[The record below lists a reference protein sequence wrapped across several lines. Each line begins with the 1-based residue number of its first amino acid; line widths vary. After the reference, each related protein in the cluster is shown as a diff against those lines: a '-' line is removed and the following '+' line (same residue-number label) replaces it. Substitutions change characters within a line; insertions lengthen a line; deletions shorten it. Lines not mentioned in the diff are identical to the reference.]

1 MDWPQNSINA
11 EGAISIATTIPV
23 PVGDSVIHTDV
34 TDVTAASGVEFT
46 TTPNQTGIFV
56 TVALPMFNETIPG
69 QDLPSILGSKYACG
83 VNPTKCSQDLE
94 TLETMAGW
102 RRQVQLYIPATYKD
116 GYEAKVQILHDGES
130 MCTTGINSFF
140 ANLGEMGVVPD
151 DLVFICVESG
161 NGAKTDFGVTSRDME
176 YELMSDLNARFMI
189 QDVLP
194 AVAADEQVL
203 DLYPNFQ
210 FTTDR
215 TERGVLGCSS
225 AAAAAMGTVWWGN
238 DNFHRAIGFS
248 ATLVNVLFQ
257 TESHPLGYWE
267 MHSNQSLILNT
278 PRKDSKI
285 FHNVNDADIY
295 SMLWYGSD
303 LSIANTW
310 YQANGYFNLVLA
322 NNRTALQLQEMG
334 YNTLYEYGYDS
345 TSTVDHCDARIL
357 FGPSIVNAL
366 QWLWSDAM

>member
-1 MDWPQNSINA
+1 
-11 EGAISIATTIPV
+11 
-23 PVGDSVIHTDV
+23 
-34 TDVTAASGVEFT
+34 
-46 TTPNQTGIFV
+46 
-56 TVALPMFNETIPG
+56 
-69 QDLPSILGSKYACG
+69 
-83 VNPTKCSQDLE
+83 
-94 TLETMAGW
+94 
-102 RRQVQLYIPATYKD
+102 
-116 GYEAKVQILHDGES
+116 
-130 MCTTGINSFF
+130 
-140 ANLGEMGVVPD
+140 
-151 DLVFICVESG
+151 
-161 NGAKTDFGVTSRDME
+161 
-176 YELMSDLNARFMI
+176 
-189 QDVLP
+189 
-194 AVAADEQVL
+194 
-203 DLYPNFQ
+203 
-210 FTTDR
+210 
-215 TERGVLGCSS
+215 
-225 AAAAAMGTVWWGN
+225 MGTVWWGN